1 MNCYINESNVITT
14 KISDK
19 RDEDALASAV
29 YKKSYEKI
37 GWDYLSIATYEKND
51 KKYND
56 SSKAYAMG
64 FLEGTLTNERI
75 YSHYKNFHNYFLS
88 EYDSNPQIFQ
98 FFENFVFQIL
108 EYLREKSTEN
118 MDKDPF
124 WQFAHYMY
132 QQIKGLHEGYNI
144 SYISQ
149 SEKQL
154 SLAQIYMLAAS
165 SDMQD
170 IGSYLFRQLPHFQQM
185 TPEELERYET
195 LNSHCSAFV
204 KLAKDYSDIYFGHN
218 TWTFYS
224 MMIRIF
230 KEYRFVTNKGNEKAK
245 TVAFSSYPGGLASSD
260 EFHIMDSNIASMGTS
275 LNILKQE
282 LYDLISYESLG
293 SGIRIMI
300 ANRLASSAEEWTKIF
315 QRENSGTCNE
325 QAIILDMNKIDLKNT
340 KIEDKALMIIEQM
353 PNYTETVDVTDHLR
367 NGYWPSYNVPFVDK
381 IYKDMGNQVEKIS
394 EGVYE
399 NVGYTRAPRAKIFKR
414 DQGKVNSKE
423 EFKKFMRYN
432 DYKNDNLSEN
442 DPSKTIASR
451 YDLGDSKDTYCG
463 GAIDSKFISV
473 KEMLDKKNII
483 YIISGPSNDQQDSF
497 SWLNQTCKAD
507 KDKIS
512 YIGQNNVWNFPWIEY
527 NIQLFNGISG
537 TSEEPKSNLYWII
550 GVVVGVV
557 LIVVII
563 VVIVYLKKKRSK
575 DDDESEL
582 LKDNNKE
589 YELK

>member
-1 MNCYINESNVITT
+1 MKLVTLFIIMISLNSIYSAESNEEIIMNCYINESNVITT

-75 YSHYKNFHNYFLS
+75 YSHYKNFHNYFLA

-124 WQFAHYMY
+124 WEFAHYMY

-204 KLAKDYSDIYFGHN
+204 KLAKDYSDIYF
-218 TWTFYS
+218 
-224 MMIRIF
+224 
-230 KEYRFVTNKGNEKAK
+230 
-245 TVAFSSYPGGLASSD
+245 
-260 EFHIMDSNIASMGTS
+260 
-275 LNILKQE
+275 
-282 LYDLISYESLG
+282 
-293 SGIRIMI
+293 
-300 ANRLASSAEEWTKIF
+300 
-315 QRENSGTCNE
+315 
-325 QAIILDMNKIDLKNT
+325 
-340 KIEDKALMIIEQM
+340 
-353 PNYTETVDVTDHLR
+353 
-367 NGYWPSYNVPFVDK
+367 
-381 IYKDMGNQVEKIS
+381 
-394 EGVYE
+394 
-399 NVGYTRAPRAKIFKR
+399 
-414 DQGKVNSKE
+414 
-423 EFKKFMRYN
+423 
-432 DYKNDNLSEN
+432 
-442 DPSKTIASR
+442 
-451 YDLGDSKDTYCG
+451 
-463 GAIDSKFISV
+463 
-473 KEMLDKKNII
+473 
-483 YIISGPSNDQQDSF
+483 
-497 SWLNQTCKAD
+497 
-507 KDKIS
+507 
-512 YIGQNNVWNFPWIEY
+512 
-527 NIQLFNGISG
+527 
-537 TSEEPKSNLYWII
+537 
-550 GVVVGVV
+550 
-557 LIVVII
+557 
-563 VVIVYLKKKRSK
+563 
-575 DDDESEL
+575 
-582 LKDNNKE
+582 
-589 YELK
+589 